1 MLNGIDVSEHQG
13 IIDWNKAK
21 DYAQFVMIRVG
32 VGSDIASQDDS
43 QAIRNMKE
51 CDRLGIPYGLYL
63 YSYALNEKSEHS
75 ESQHMIRIAKQGN
88 PTLGCYLD
96 MEDADGYKA
105 RHNFAPQKHG
115 KELTNFCLIFMED
128 MKKAGYDNVGVYAN
142 KDYFTTI
149 LDLNKIRANG
159 KIWLAHWGVSKPSIK
174 CDIWQYSS
182 KGKVAGIKGDVDMN
196 YGYFEPISKPTE
208 YYDKPE
214 ITLIEALN
222 DIGVT
227 STYEFRKKIAIANG
241 ISDYKGTKEQNMTL
255 LALLN
260 SGKLIKA

>member
-1 MLNGIDVSEHQG
+1 MLNGIDVSQHQG
-13 IIDWNKAK
+13 VIDWDKAK

-63 YSYALNEKSEHS
+63 YSYALNEKCAHS
-75 ESQHMIRIAKQGN
+75 EAQHMIRIAKQGN
-88 PTLGCYLD
+88 ATLGYWFD

-105 RHNFAPQKHG
+105 RNGCNPKTHK

-128 MKKAGYDNVGVYAN
+128 MKKAGYDNVGVYASY
-142 KDYFTTI
+142 DYFKNI

-159 KIWLAHWGVSKPSIK
+159 KIWLAHWGVNKPSIE

-182 KGKVAGIKGDVDMN
+182 KGKVSGIKGDVDMD
-196 YGYFEPISKPTE
+196 YGYFEPITKPVE
-208 YYDKPE
+208 YYDRPE
-214 ITLIEALN
+214 ITLIEALE

-227 STYEFRKKIAIANG
+227 YTYNFRKKIAIANG
-241 ISDYKGTKEQNMTL
+241 ITDYKGTAEQNMKL
-255 LALLN
+255 LDLLN
-260 SGKLIKA
+260 NGKLIKP